1 MFSLQWYIE
10 NIIAPLF
17 VGSILIVLAYF
28 FGQMVEHLKKRFLC
42 LTFPEFAIEY
52 LSSQFTT
59 NPPKKW
65 RVFL

>member
-28 FGQMVEHLKKRFLC
+28 FDQMVEHLKKTVFRLDFSRIWDRIPKL
-42 LTFPEFAIEY
+42 AIY
-52 LSSQFTT
+52 
-59 NPPKKW
+59 NKPA
-65 RVFL
+65 